1 MRPPLNYPLA
11 DGDTDWSPPWWEP
24 LDYPSEAPQQTAH
37 LPGKFQSN
45 GRHHPSAQ
53 VCRKAS
59 FVLHARQAQAPPP
72 PAEVGGDE
80 ESPVDAAVGTEEE
93 ALLQLLF
100 ACAAFPHHAQVRQTA
115 ATGDCRGEHSL
126 RGPEQSP
133 KEPEQFPR
141 D

>member
-1 MRPPLNYPLA
+1 MDAITRPLRSA
-11 DGDTDWSPPWWEP
+11 
-24 LDYPSEAPQQTAH
+24 
-37 LPGKFQSN
+37 
-45 GRHHPSAQ
+45 GRRRS
-53 VCRKAS
+53 CCTRG
-59 FVLHARQAQAPPP
+59 RRRRPP